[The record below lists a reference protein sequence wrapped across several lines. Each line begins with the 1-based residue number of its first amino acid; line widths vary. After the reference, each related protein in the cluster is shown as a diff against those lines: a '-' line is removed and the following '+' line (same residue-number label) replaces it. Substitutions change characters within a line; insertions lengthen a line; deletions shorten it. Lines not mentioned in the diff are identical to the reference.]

1 MGNLILTLISQQL
14 GPSFYGYGYALSLL
28 GASLAGLMVLDR
40 EFQLLTYQTF
50 MLQPLYATPKDTA
63 TDA

>member
-1 MGNLILTLISQQL
+1 
-14 GPSFYGYGYALSLL
+14 
-28 GASLAGLMVLDR
+28 MVLDR

-50 MLQPLYATPKDTA
+50 MLQPLYAMPKDTA